1 MARREKK
8 KKTVNKD
15 AWLNTYADMIT
26 LVLVFFIFLY
36 SMSSID
42 NQKYEMLV
50 DIFNPNA
57 TEKPTGQVSAT
68 ADPDAAT
75 SPQKDIAV
83 EDVVDLEDL
92 YQYLSQYAKENGL
105 DDSVQVIKGQDM
117 VVVKFM
123 APVFFEPDSA
133 QIKPEGQAILADM
146 GKVLSAV
153 EPSVKSIRID
163 GHTAQ
168 VESAVNDRDLSTD
181 RANAVLEYFE
191 NGYIADPAKL
201 LAVGYGMYR
210 PIAPNDTEENRARNR
225 RVEILISQND
235 NIQNE
240 LDKIYDEEKSQ
251 TEVKN

>member
-8 KKTVNKD
+8 KKTVNKN

-68 ADPDAAT
+68 TDHDAAT

-92 YQYLSQYAKENGL
+92 YQYLSQYAKENGME
-105 DDSVQVIKGQDM
+105 DSVQVIKGKDM
-117 VVVKFM
+117 VLVKFM
-123 APVFFEPDSA
+123 APVCFEPDSA

-153 EPSVKSIRID
+153 EPRVKSIRID